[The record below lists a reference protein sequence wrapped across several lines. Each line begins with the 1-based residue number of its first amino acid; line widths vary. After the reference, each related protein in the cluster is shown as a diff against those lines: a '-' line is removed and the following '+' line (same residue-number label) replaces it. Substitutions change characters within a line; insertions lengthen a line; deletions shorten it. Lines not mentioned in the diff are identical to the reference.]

1 MSEKLGL
8 TLASSRRGIARHGG
22 SVHLLVEATP
32 PEQRQ
37 DAKRR
42 PVALAL
48 VLDRSGSMSE
58 PAVQL
63 AVTGG
68 TGPDVETPCK
78 LDYVKE
84 AALRML
90 ERMPNGDA
98 VALITFD
105 DEVRVEK
112 PLTVLSKSSRTAI
125 AKVVHAIRTGGSTN
139 LAGGLRAGIQQLQ
152 VGTSTYSSKVVLLSD
167 GLANVGEVRPAVLG
181 EIAAGAAHNA
191 IAISTL
197 GVGPDYHLGLMSHV
211 AECGNG
217 EFHHVAHLD
226 DLKGILA
233 GEFLD
238 AAAMTA
244 RNVEVT
250 LRVPDQVAVGSNI
263 NRFPQVNIDGGVRIA
278 LGDLPRNCGFLIEL
292 TTPIELAGVSL
303 TVAAIAEGSDA
314 NGELLEARA
323 LLELP
328 VLSAE
333 ALAKAVV
340 DESIVTRATERIQAK
355 ADMDASLASEAGDTS
370 RAKRLVAE
378 ARQSAIRLSDQY
390 GTAVAERAQVGTTV
404 DYLDALAGRLDAPE
418 TSETLKRRF
427 AMASMSTRG
436 RGRLLGP
443 CPKCGEKAFFEAD
456 HGDRM
461 VRSCNACGHEERP

>member
-1 MSEKLGL
+1 
-8 TLASSRRGIARHGG
+8 
-22 SVHLLVEATP
+22 
-32 PEQRQ
+32 
-37 DAKRR
+37 
-42 PVALAL
+42 
-48 VLDRSGSMSE
+48 
-58 PAVQL
+58 
-63 AVTGG
+63 
-68 TGPDVETPCK
+68 
-78 LDYVKE
+78 
-84 AALRML
+84 
-90 ERMPNGDA
+90 
-98 VALITFD
+98 
-105 DEVRVEK
+105 
-112 PLTVLSKSSRTAI
+112 
-125 AKVVHAIRTGGSTN
+125 
-139 LAGGLRAGIQQLQ
+139 
-152 VGTSTYSSKVVLLSD
+152 
-167 GLANVGEVRPAVLG
+167 
-181 EIAAGAAHNA
+181 
-191 IAISTL
+191 
-197 GVGPDYHLGLMSHV
+197 
-211 AECGNG
+211 
-217 EFHHVAHLD
+217 
-226 DLKGILA
+226 
-233 GEFLD
+233 
-238 AAAMTA
+238 MTA